1 MTNELI
7 QKILKGKGIF
17 IFLLAA
23 VIIAV
28 IFRGKGGG
36 KDITLTDSADPEITQ
51 ASVVTEE
58 NPAVISGENLSQT
71 TAPEVTVSAETT
83 TEQEQEP
90 ETTTAASQSPSQEWV
105 ETPMAPTTMYISWD
119 SISSRKKPIQGS
131 TKVNTYA
138 KDQKVTVVAS
148 TNTDYYKIKDG
159 SFIHKDYLTEKKP
172 NEVVSGKP
180 WKETTVNSVTM
191 YVTKDGIYSREKPI
205 QGSDKLDK
213 YSKNQKVTVIAET
226 DTDYCK
232 IEEGGYIHQD
242 YLTDK
247 APENESGDNNPWKE
261 TAVNSVMYVNK
272 NNIYSREKP
281 IQGSAKKN
289 TYKLD
294 QKVYVTAKTDTDY
307 YKVGENEYIHMDYLT
322 DKAPEDDVSL
332 NDPNNPWKETAMT
345 PTVMYVNK
353 AGISSREK
361 PIQGST
367 KKTKY
372 SLNQSVTVT
381 AETDT
386 DYYKLE
392 DGTFIHKD
400 YLSKEKTDE
409 ISLRS
414 YSAAYSQ
421 RAQEQWELDY
431 SNQVFDIT
439 NQIRAEHG
447 LSPLEKL
454 DSLTAAAVA
463 RAWESTVKNSH
474 TRPDGTSCFTVL
486 PEYGLKMSH
495 RGENLAVW
503 SSTPEKVVNSWM
515 NDAPHRK
522 ILLDPDY
529 KYLGVGFFYVPND
542 PKGNYYYWEQLY
554 YAP

>member
-7 QKILKGKGIF
+7 QRILKGKGIF

-23 VIIAV
+23 VLVAV
-28 IFRGKGGG
+28 IFQGKGGG
-36 KDITLTDSADPEITQ
+36 KDITLTDPDSTQTSA
-51 ASVVTEE
+51 VTEE
-58 NPAVISGENLSQT
+58 NPAVNSQDNLPQT
-71 TAPEVTVSAETT
+71 TVPEASIPAETT
-83 TEQEQEP
+83 EQEP

-105 ETPMAPTTMYISWD
+105 ETPMAPTAMYISWD

-138 KDQKVTVVAS
+138 KGQKVTVIAS
-148 TNTDYYKIKDG
+148 TNTDYYKIQDG

-172 NEVVSGKP
+172 DEVVGGKP
-180 WKETTVNSVTM
+180 WKETTVNSAPM

-205 QGSDKLDK
+205 QGSEKLEK
-213 YSKNQKVTVIAET
+213 YSLNQKVTVIAET

-232 IEEGGYIHQD
+232 IEEGGYIHKD

-247 APENESGDNNPWKE
+247 APEGGEADTDPWTE
-261 TAVNSVMYVNK
+261 TAVNTVMYVTK
-272 NNIYSREKP
+272 NGISSREKP

-289 TYKLD
+289 TYNLD

-307 YKVGENEYIHMDYLT
+307 YKVGEDEYIHKDYLT
-322 DKAPEDDVSL
+322 DKSPEDDVSVT
-332 NDPNNPWKETAMT
+332 NPWKETAMT

-372 SLNQSVTVT
+372 SLNQAVTVT

-386 DYYKLE
+386 DYYKIE
-392 DGTFIHKD
+392 DGSFIHKD
-400 YLSKEKTDE
+400 YLSEEKTAE

-414 YSAAYSQ
+414 YSSAYNQ
-421 RAQEQWELDY
+421 RAQEQWEADY
-431 SNQVFDIT
+431 CNQVFELT
-439 NQIRAEHG
+439 NQIRAEYG
-447 LSPLEKL
+447 LSPLQKL
-454 DSLTAAAVA
+454 DSLTAAAVT
-463 RAWESTVKNSH
+463 RAWETTISNSH

-486 PEYGLKMSH
+486 SEYGLNLSH
-495 RGENLAVW
+495 RGENIAVW
-503 SSTPEKVVNSWM
+503 NSTPQQAVNSWM
-515 NDAPHRK
+515 NDAAHRN
-522 ILLDPDY
+522 ILLDPEY
-529 KYLGVGFFYVPND
+529 KYLGVGFFYVAND
-542 PKGNYYYWEQLY
+542 PKGNYYYWEQLF

>member
-7 QKILKGKGIF
+7 QRILKGKGIF
-17 IFLLAA
+17 LFLLAA
-23 VIIAV
+23 VLVAV
-28 IFRGKGGG
+28 IFQGKGGG
-36 KDITLTDSADPEITQ
+36 KDITLTETGSAQTSAPAED
-51 ASVVTEE
+51 
-58 NPAVISGENLSQT
+58 NPAVISQENLPQT
-71 TAPEVTVSAETT
+71 TVPEVNIPEETT
-83 TEQEQEP
+83 RQEQEP
-90 ETTTAASQSPSQEWV
+90 ETTTAASQSPSQEWI

-148 TNTDYYKIKDG
+148 TNTDYYKIQDG
-159 SFIHKDYLTEKKP
+159 SFIHKDYLTQKKP
-172 NEVVSGKP
+172 SEVVSGKP
-180 WKETTVNSVTM
+180 WKETTVNSIPM

-205 QGSDKLDK
+205 QGSEKLDK
-213 YSKNQKVTVIAET
+213 FSLNQKVTVIAET

-242 YLTDK
+242 YLTEK
-247 APENESGDNNPWKE
+247 VPEGGETDADPWKE
-261 TAVNSVMYVNK
+261 TAVNAVMYVTK
-272 NNIYSREKP
+272 DGISSREKP

-289 TYKLD
+289 KYKLD

-307 YKVGENEYIHMDYLT
+307 YKIGENEYIHMDYLT

-332 NDPNNPWKETAMT
+332 NDPWKETAMT
-345 PTVMYVNK
+345 HTVMYVNK

-367 KKTKY
+367 KKKQY
-372 SLNQSVTVT
+372 SLNQAVTVI

-386 DYYKLE
+386 DYYKIE
-392 DGTFIHKD
+392 DGSFIHKD
-400 YLSKEKTDE
+400 YLSEEKTAE

-414 YSAAYSQ
+414 YSSAYDQ
-421 RAQEQWELDY
+421 RAQEQWEADY
-431 SNQVFDIT
+431 CDQVFDLT
-439 NQIRAEHG
+439 NQIRAEYG
-447 LSPLEKL
+447 LSPLQKL
-454 DSLTAAAVA
+454 DGLTAAAVT
-463 RAWESTVKNSH
+463 RAWETTIQNSH

-486 PEYGLKMSH
+486 PEYGLKLSH
-495 RGENLAVW
+495 RGENIAVW
-503 SSTPEKVVNSWM
+503 SSTPQQAVNSWM
-515 NDAPHRK
+515 NDAAHRN
-522 ILLDPDY
+522 ILLDPEY
-529 KYLGVGFFYVPND
+529 KYLGVGFFYVKND